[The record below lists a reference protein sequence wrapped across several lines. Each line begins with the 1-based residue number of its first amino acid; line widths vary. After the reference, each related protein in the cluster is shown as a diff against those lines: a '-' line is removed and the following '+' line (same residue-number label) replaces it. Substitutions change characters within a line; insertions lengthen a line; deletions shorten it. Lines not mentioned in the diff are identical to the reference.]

1 MLSNDSGAGS
11 EPEWNETFV
20 FTVSDDV
27 PQLNVKIMD
36 SDAFSADD
44 FVGEAK

>member
-1 MLSNDSGAGS
+1 MENAGQGS

-20 FTVSDDV
+20 FSVTGDVSD
-27 PQLNVKIMD
+27 LSLKLMD
-36 SDAFSADD
+36 KDTFSADD